1 MMREIMGVAADNV
14 AALLHLL
21 ICPTVLISPCI
32 TSGVPCG

>member
-1 MMREIMGVAADNV
+1 MMGEIMSVAADNV

-21 ICPTVLISPCI
+21 IFPTFLISPCI